1 MNDTAPVP
9 RSTDA
14 TRFAI
19 RVRGHLADR
28 WSQQFDGFS
37 LARQPDGTSVLS
49 GVVPDQAALHGLLHK
64 VRDLGLPLLSVTPL
78 PEADETDDADH
89 TGSTE
94 PANPATAQP
103 GATTTQTTTTTAPP
117 TTGSPS

>member
-1 MNDTAPVP
+1 MNDTTPAR
-9 RSTDA
+9 RSGEPA
-14 TRFAI
+14 RYAI

-37 LARQPDGTSVLS
+37 LTRQEDGTSVLS
-49 GVVPDQAALHGLLHK
+49 GLVADQAALHGLLHK

-78 PEADETDDADH
+78 PETDDAH
-89 TGSTE
+89 AAGTGRSAVAATSSTTPTE
-94 PANPATAQP
+94 TPAT
-103 GATTTQTTTTTAPP
+103 T